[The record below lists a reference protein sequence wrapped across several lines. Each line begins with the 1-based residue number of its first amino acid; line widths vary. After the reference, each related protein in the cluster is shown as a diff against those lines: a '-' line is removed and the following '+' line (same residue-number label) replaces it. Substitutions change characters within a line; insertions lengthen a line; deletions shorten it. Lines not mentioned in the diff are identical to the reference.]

1 MASPF
6 RLSLAERME
15 SCWNLDGHELDLLE
29 SHYELMV
36 RWNQRMSLTSIHKLE
51 EIVERHYCES
61 LFTAAQLPE
70 QNARVA
76 DVGSG
81 PGFPGIPLAI
91 VRPDL
96 EVALIEANQKKAVFL
111 REATRALRNVRV
123 LPVRAESIRG
133 ETFDRIVARA
143 VRPKEVLGL
152 MPQMGSK
159 AALLIGDEDVK
170 ELAES
175 KIMQWDAPIR
185 LPWGDHRTL
194 LMGQWCPNPD

>member
-6 RLSLAERME
+6 RLLLAGRMAPY
-15 SCWNLDGHELDLLE
+15 WNLSSHELDLLE
-29 SHYELMV
+29 SHYELMI

-61 LFTAAQLPE
+61 LFTAARLPE

-81 PGFPGIPLAI
+81 PGFPGIPMAI
-91 VRPDL
+91 LRPDL
-96 EVALIEANQKKAVFL
+96 EVVLIEANQKKAVFL

-143 VRPKEVLGL
+143 VRPKEVLQL
-152 MPQMGSK
+152 IPQMGSK
-159 AALLIGDEDVK
+159 VALLIGNEDVK

-175 KIMQWDAPIR
+175 KIMQWDAPVR
-185 LPWGDHRTL
+185 LPWGDRRIL
-194 LMGQWCPNPD
+194 LMGKWCPNSD

>member
-6 RLSLAERME
+6 RLLLAERIE
-15 SCWNLDGHELDLLE
+15 SYWNLGGHELDLLE

-36 RWNQRMSLTSIHKLE
+36 RWNQRMSLTSIQELE

-61 LFTAAQLPE
+61 LFTAARLPE

-81 PGFPGIPLAI
+81 PGFPGIPVAI

-111 REATRALRNVRV
+111 REATRALGNVRV
-123 LPVRAESIRG
+123 LPVRAGSLRG
-133 ETFDRIVARA
+133 EIFDRIVARA

-152 MPQMGSK
+152 IPRIGSK
-159 AALLIGDEDVK
+159 VALLIGDEDVK
-170 ELAES
+170 ELAER
-175 KIMQWDAPIR
+175 KPMRWDTPIR
-185 LPWGDHRTL
+185 LPWGDRRTL
-194 LMGQWCPNPD
+194 FMGQWCPDSG